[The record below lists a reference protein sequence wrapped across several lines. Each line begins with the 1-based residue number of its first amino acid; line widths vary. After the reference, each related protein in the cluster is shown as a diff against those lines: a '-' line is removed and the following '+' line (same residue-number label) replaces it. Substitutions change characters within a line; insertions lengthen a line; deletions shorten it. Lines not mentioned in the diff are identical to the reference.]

1 MPERKRPRPSLEL
14 LARYAELFNRSETLK
29 FFGVRVSFPS
39 IERVEVQL
47 DSIRPHHRG
56 GLGTSAVN
64 GGVLAAIFDLAIGCT
79 PALLDPKRRSATMQL
94 SMSFERP
101 VFGNSLRAEARID
114 SARKLVLF
122 SSARIL
128 DAAGVECARC
138 QGVVRI
144 SNLPWQ
150 SGESPAV
157 N

>member
-1 MPERKRPRPSLEL
+1 MPERKRPRPTLEL
-14 LARYAELFNRSETLK
+14 LSRYADQFNRSETLK
-29 FFGVRVSFPS
+29 FFGVQIAFPS
-39 IERVEVQL
+39 LEHLEVRL
-47 DSIRPHHRG
+47 DSIRDEHRG
-56 GLGTSAVN
+56 GLGTTAVN

-79 PALLDPKRRSATMQL
+79 AALVDPTRRSATMQL

-101 VFGNSLRAEARID
+101 VFGNSLRAEGRID

-122 SSARIL
+122 SSAQIF
-128 DAAGVECARC
+128 DSAGIECARC

-150 SGESPAV
+150 SGQSPAV